1 MATLHI
7 RCTDSGAATTVVE
20 VFQRGTNGQ
29 PDALMKSGS
38 ITTGAASAEVVMPDG
53 CYAVMRAATEDEAK
67 SIDNW

>member
-7 RCTDSGAATTVVE
+7 QCTDSSTATTVLE

-29 PDALMKSGS
+29 PDTLLQSGL
-38 ITTGAASAEVVMPDG
+38 ITTGAGAAKVAVPDG
-53 CYAVMRAATEDEAK
+53 CYAVLRAATGDEAK

>member
-1 MATLHI
+1 MANLLI
-7 RCTDSGAATTVVE
+7 RCTDSSTVASVVE

-29 PDALMKSGS
+29 PDILMKSGLV
-38 ITTGAASAEVVMPDG
+38 TTGAASAEVAMPDG